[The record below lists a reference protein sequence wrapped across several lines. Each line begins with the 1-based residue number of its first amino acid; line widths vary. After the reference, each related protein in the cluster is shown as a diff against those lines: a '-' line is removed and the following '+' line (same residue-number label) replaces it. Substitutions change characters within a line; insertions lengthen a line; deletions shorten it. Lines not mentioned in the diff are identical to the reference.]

1 MQNWMT
7 GNESMMMGWG
17 GMFFGPLMMIGF
29 FALFVFVVVMIIKAV
44 SNKGPDQSAS
54 DDPSLS
60 LLKKR
65 YAAGEI
71 DAAEYQDRKHQLEA

>member
-54 DDPSLS
+54 EDSSLS

-71 DAAEYQDRKHQLEA
+71 DATEYQDRKHQLEA